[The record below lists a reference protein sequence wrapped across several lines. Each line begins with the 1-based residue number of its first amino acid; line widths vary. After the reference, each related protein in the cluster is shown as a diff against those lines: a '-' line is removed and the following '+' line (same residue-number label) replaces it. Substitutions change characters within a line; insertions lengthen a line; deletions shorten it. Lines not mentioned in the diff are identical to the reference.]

1 VPPALLF
8 LVQAAKLA
16 EAIPVWLKQY
26 PLQLES
32 VIVRF
37 LFIDDLGIVE
47 AVSVSVTAPN
57 GAQVRATPV
66 LPQNAARNAMSQ

>member
-47 AVSVSVTAPN
+47 AVSVSVTAPSD
-57 GAQVRATPV
+57 AQACATRV
-66 LPQNAARNAMSQ
+66 TPQNAARRAMSQ